1 MIGVAIKKQSDIYN
15 VIGKNIKKYRKK
27 KGLKQRELAEALYLS
42 DSFIAKLESI
52 THQTISI
59 DTLEDIAEVLDCDIR
74 DFFNFNSE
82 GDINGYL
89 KKLYNNKIKTS
100 SLNRKLS
107 SLSGYYNFLFR
118 NKYINTNSSSY
129 YSTC

>member
-1 MIGVAIKKQSDIYN
+1 MISMSVKKQSDIYN

-59 DTLEDIAEVLDCDIR
+59 DTLEDIANVLDCDIR
-74 DFFNFNSE
+74 DFFDR
-82 GDINGYL
+82 DIMNDS
-89 KKLYNNKIKTS
+89 KK
-100 SLNRKLS
+100 
-107 SLSGYYNFLFR
+107 
-118 NKYINTNSSSY
+118 
-129 YSTC
+129 